1 MEIAW
6 IDLALAGILLL
17 SLLVGLWRGLV
28 YELLSLAGWVVAYF
42 GSPYLAPVLL
52 HFLPDGRFGQ
62 MPAQMGAL
70 VASFIVIL
78 VVWSIGAKLVRLLVQ
93 ATPLSLIDRLM
104 GAGFGLLRGVL
115 VCLLVVLVGGM
126 TSAAKSPTWQASK
139 AVPWLE
145 ATLSEIQVV
154 LPEKMTGVAKVFS

>member
-1 MEIAW
+1 MELAW
-6 IDLALAGILLL
+6 IDLALAGILLI
-17 SLLVGLWRGLV
+17 SLFVGLWRGLV

-42 GSPYLAPVLL
+42 ACPYLAPVLL
-52 HFLPDGRFGQ
+52 HFLPEGKFGE

-70 VASFIVIL
+70 VASFILIL
-78 VVWSIGAKLVRLLVQ
+78 LVWSIGAKLVRLLVQ
-93 ATPLSLIDRLM
+93 ATPLSVIDRLL

-115 VCLLVVLVGGM
+115 ICLLVVLVGGM
-126 TSAAKSPTWQASK
+126 TPAAKSPTWQASK

-154 LPEKMTGVAKVFS
+154 LPEGVTKAFS